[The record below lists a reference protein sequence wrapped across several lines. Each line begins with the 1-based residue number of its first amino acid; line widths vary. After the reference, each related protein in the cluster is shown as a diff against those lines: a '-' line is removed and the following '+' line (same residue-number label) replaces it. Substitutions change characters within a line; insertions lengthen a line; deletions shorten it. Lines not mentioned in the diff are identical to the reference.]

1 MIKFIFIFILI
12 NFFTGASYAE
22 SEYKVIAKINK
33 KIITNYD
40 IDKEKNFL
48 LALNPAVSSA
58 SQDEIKEMSK
68 YSIIKE
74 IIKEEEISK
83 YIDINYDNPKL
94 IALTKN
100 IYLKLNLKNETEF
113 KNYLLEKN
121 IAIQGVLRK
130 LAIEAAW
137 NSLIYDKFY
146 NKVNIDEIKIK
157 KTIDDLLK
165 NSEKQKMFF
174 LSEILFTGK
183 DKKEIDEKYNKILQS
198 IKNNGFNNTAAI
210 YSESDSAKFS
220 GEIGWIRKNEVSEL
234 IYKEISEMKTLSYSQ
249 PIKIPSGFII
259 IYLNDLKEEKI
270 EIDYDV
276 ELKKMITYE
285 KNRQLNMYSTIYYKR
300 IEKNTFIDEK

>member
-137 NSLIYDKFY
+137 NSLIYDK
-146 NKVNIDEIKIK
+146 
-157 KTIDDLLK
+157 
-165 NSEKQKMFF
+165 
-174 LSEILFTGK
+174 
-183 DKKEIDEKYNKILQS
+183 
-198 IKNNGFNNTAAI
+198 
-210 YSESDSAKFS
+210 
-220 GEIGWIRKNEVSEL
+220 
-234 IYKEISEMKTLSYSQ
+234 
-249 PIKIPSGFII
+249 
-259 IYLNDLKEEKI
+259 
-270 EIDYDV
+270 
-276 ELKKMITYE
+276 
-285 KNRQLNMYSTIYYKR
+285 
-300 IEKNTFIDEK
+300 